1 MTFAPEGSKPGQEG
15 IVKTG
20 SRLSR
25 VRLIMGEGRHLMTK
39 HCGLFLLG
47 GKGQTQFLKNE

>member
-15 IVKTG
+15 IVRTG

-25 VRLIMGEGRHLMTK
+25 VRRIMCEGRHLMTK
-39 HCGLFLLG
+39 HCGLLNKYKQSEIGMNF
-47 GKGQTQFLKNE
+47 